1 MTPISSIPNK
11 KVTLQDVAN
20 KAGVSKTT
28 ASLVLRHNPRISEP
42 TRKRVLAAVESLDYV
57 YNQRAASL
65 RTQRSDTIGLI
76 VSDLSNPF
84 YAELTTGIQKE
95 LGKNH
100 IGLLLGITFDDMDT
114 HQHLGTTMLERD
126 VDGLIL
132 VPPAGVDESTIRKLA
147 NHIPVVLLTRYIP
160 NLEIDYVGT
169 DNELGGRRAVEHL
182 IEKGHQ
188 RIAFIGG
195 HEASSARRDRLRG
208 YSSMLERHGLP
219 VEPSLCVTSR
229 VTREG
234 GYTAIQSLLRL
245 PDPPTAAF
253 CYNDVVAFG
262 VMLGL
267 RAEGVEPGADF
278 AVVGFDDV
286 AEASL
291 WQPSL
296 STVSTS
302 PEAMGQ
308 AVADLLLRRLANP
321 NLPIEQITFPSKLM
335 LRNSTRG

>member
-1 MTPISSIPNK
+1 MTRNASIPNK

-28 ASLVLRHNPRISEP
+28 ASLVLRRNPRISEP

-57 YNQRAASL
+57 YNQHAASL

-84 YAELTTGIQKE
+84 YAELTTGIQME

-100 IGLLLGITFDDMDT
+100 IGLLLGITFDDMVT
-114 HQHLGTTMLERD
+114 HQHLGKTMLERD

-208 YSSMLERHGLP
+208 YSSMLESHGFP
-219 VEPSLCVTSR
+219 VDLSLCVTSR
-229 VTREG
+229 VSREG
-234 GYTAIQSLLRL
+234 GYQAIQALLRL
-245 PDPPTAAF
+245 PDPPTAAL

-267 RAEGVEPGADF
+267 RAVGVEPGADF

-296 STVSTS
+296 STVSSS

-308 AVADLLLRRLANP
+308 SVADLLLRRLANP
-321 NLPIEQITFPSKLM
+321 NLPIEQITFPSKLV